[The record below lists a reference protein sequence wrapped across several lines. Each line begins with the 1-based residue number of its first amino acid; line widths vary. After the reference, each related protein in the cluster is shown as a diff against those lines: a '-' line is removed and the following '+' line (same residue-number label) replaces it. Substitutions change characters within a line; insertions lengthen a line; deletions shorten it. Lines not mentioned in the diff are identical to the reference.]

1 LKERSG
7 WRSAGLGGL
16 LLAVGCGAQAAPRGA
31 ASPAAAPS
39 FRTIPGSASGEGTR
53 YGRWT
58 EAQPQYWVERLND
71 AELRAR
77 AIARLEQL
85 FEDAYT
91 RGNASLSDPGVLA
104 VIDVTVEPLTR
115 TYVQRFEKLGWKERV
130 TLIKLLASYRD
141 ARSEPALR
149 MAFEQSA
156 RGRFTAK
163 EDRDLKWA
171 AQANGQLRLESLAMP
186 MLKAFIGFQ
195 ASTPA
200 GAFAYRDLNQAMLA
214 VADPRWARPL
224 VALLRVDMVPPR
236 SDRDQALID
245 PFRNQVFW
253 QVTASQVLGLLGDAQ
268 AVAPLLEVMLDP
280 AKAELQSSALLAL
293 IKLGRPS
300 VDAAARLLAGKDE
313 TQRSV
318 AALVLGASGRP
329 DAAAPI
335 LQALEAEKSP
345 TQRALLARALSNLPA
360 TDITKLAFKSVYDSL
375 ELDVLLTPGTSALEQ
390 LTEAA
395 GKFRDPA
402 AVDWLLARAA
412 RARGPS
418 DKLRAFRQAVVST
431 VLKLARPAQLPL
443 VERAVDKYAAALERR
458 AALDVKSLLKDC
470 GESVACYLDAIQKP
484 ENQGHSS
491 QLIGIKAGYMIGV
504 LGDPAARDALVAALD
519 RIDNPAVRF
528 AAGET
533 IDHLTPN
540 GSPEVS
546 AQLDALIARN
556 ATSADPAKVAG
567 DAYLKQVTSRIASR
581 SR

>member
-1 LKERSG
+1 LKQRSG

-16 LLAVGCGAQAAPRGA
+16 LLAVACGAKTAPRGA

-39 FRTIPGSASGEGTR
+39 FRTVPGAASGEGTR
-53 YGRWT
+53 YGSWT

-115 TYVQRFEKLGWKERV
+115 TYVQRFDKLGSKERV

-171 AQANGQLRLESLAMP
+171 AQANRQLRLESLAMP
-186 MLKAFIGFQ
+186 MLKAFVGFQ

-236 SDRDQALID
+236 TDRDQALID

-253 QVTASQVLGLLGDAQ
+253 QATATQVLGLLGDAQ

-293 IKLGRPS
+293 VKLGRPS
-300 VDAAARLLAGKDE
+300 VDAAARLLAGNDE

-345 TQRALLARALSNLPA
+345 TQRALFARALSNLPA
-360 TDITKLAFKSVYDSL
+360 TDINKLAFKSVYDSL
-375 ELDVLLTPGTSALEQ
+375 ELDVVLTPGTSALEQ

-395 GKFRDPA
+395 GRFRDPA

-412 RARGPS
+412 RARGPN
-418 DKLRAFRQAVVST
+418 DKLRAFQQAVVST
-431 VLKLARPAQLPL
+431 ALKLARRAQLPV
-443 VERAVDKYAAALERR
+443 VERAVDKYGSALERR
-458 AALDVKSLLKDC
+458 AALEMKSLLKDC
-470 GESVACYLDAIQKP
+470 GENVACYLDAIQKP
-484 ENQGHSS
+484 ENQEHSS
-491 QLIGIKAGYMIGV
+491 QLIGIKAGYMIGM

-519 RIDNPAVRF
+519 RIDNTAVRF

-533 IDHLTPN
+533 IDHLTPH

-546 AQLDALIARN
+546 AQLDAIIARN

-567 DAYLKQVTSRIASR
+567 DAYLKQVTARIASR